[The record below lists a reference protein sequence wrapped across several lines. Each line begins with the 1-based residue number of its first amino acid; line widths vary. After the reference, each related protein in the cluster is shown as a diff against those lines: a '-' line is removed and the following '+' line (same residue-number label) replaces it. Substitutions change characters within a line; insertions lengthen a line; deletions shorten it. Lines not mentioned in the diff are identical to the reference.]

1 MMVMDEGNGSGNDHG
16 DGDGNGGGKG
26 DGDRLVTVLIM
37 VMMTVMVVVIVT
49 VMVRVMVTMVLAC
62 LQLERLE
69 SLMNHARLHSLPL
82 DDPSAPWD
90 SDDESGGGLVGV
102 KAAQQRLQSIQQLC
116 GTPGRTPSRTPGS
129 QTTPSR
135 WVSNGVFLSFCTP
148 SATPLAGTP
157 EAKILLPPPPRQM
170 GG

>member
-1 MMVMDEGNGSGNDHG
+1 MDEGNGSGNDHG

-49 VMVRVMVTMVLAC
+49 VMVRVMVTMMVLAC

-157 EAKILLPPPPRQM
+157 EAKILLPPPPPRQM